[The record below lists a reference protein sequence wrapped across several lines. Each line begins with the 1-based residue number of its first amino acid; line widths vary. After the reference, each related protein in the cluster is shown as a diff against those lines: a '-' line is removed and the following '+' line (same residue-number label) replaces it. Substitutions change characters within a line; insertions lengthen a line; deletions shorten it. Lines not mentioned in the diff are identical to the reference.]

1 MSETAPGID
10 LPRQSA
16 VRFIV
21 LLGLVSLFADM
32 TYEGARSVT
41 GPYLGIL
48 GASAAIIG
56 FISGFGE
63 FLGYALRLVS
73 GYLSD
78 RTGSYWLI
86 TIIGYGVNLLA
97 VPLLALTGRWE
108 LAVLLI
114 VAERAGK
121 AIRTPAR
128 DAMLS
133 HAGSQ
138 TGLGWGFGLHGALD
152 QTGAILGPLIVG
164 AALYLKGGYQ
174 GAFAILAIPAV
185 LAMMV
190 LFAARHFYP
199 RPRDL
204 DVAPPDFRAGH
215 LPRRFWVYAAAAALI
230 AAGYADFPLIA
241 FHFGKTGLIAPVWI
255 PVLYSLAMAAEA
267 IAALL
272 LGRLFDRIG
281 IGAMILA
288 TCASA
293 FSAPLAF
300 LGGPGRGDDRHGVV
314 GHRHGRPGI
323 GDARGDRAA
332 RACFATG
339 HRLWHFQR
347 RLWPRLVRR
356 EQFARRALRLVR
368 AGARHCLRLA
378 ARRGLGDSVAGL
390 TVAAGAASNSQ
401 GLNGTA
407 ADCREHDTKKLQTF
421 CSTTRGIGRP
431 SPFLSL
437 PARLRR
443 LPRAI
448 RGKEAPLSF

>member
-1 MSETAPGID
+1 MSETTPASID
-10 LPRQSA
+10 LPRRSA

-21 LLGLVSLFADM
+21 LLGVVDLFADM

-41 GPYLGIL
+41 GPYLGVL
-48 GASAAIIG
+48 GASAAIVG
-56 FISGFGE
+56 VVAGFGE
-63 FLGYALRLVS
+63 FLGYALRLFS

-78 RTGSYWLI
+78 RTGSYWPI
-86 TIIGYGVNLLA
+86 TIVGYGVNLLA

-108 LAVLLI
+108 LAVFLI
-114 VAERAGK
+114 VAERAGR
-121 AIRTPAR
+121 AIRIPAR

-164 AALYLKGGYQ
+164 AALYLKGDYQ

-185 LAMMV
+185 LAMML

-204 DVAPPDFRAGH
+204 DVAPPDLTAGH
-215 LPRRFWVYAAAAALI
+215 LPRRFWVYVAAAALI

-255 PVLYSLAMAAEA
+255 PVLYSLAMAADA
-267 IAALL
+267 MAALL

-293 FSAPLAF
+293 LSAPLAF
-300 LGGPGRGDDRHGVV
+300 LGGPAAAMTGMVLW
-314 GHRHGRPGI
+314 GI
-323 GDARGDRAA
+323 GMGAQASVMRAA
-332 RACFATG
+332 IAPLAPASQRGTAYGIFNAAYGLAWFAG
-339 HRLWHFQR
+339 SSLLGVLYDWSV
-347 RLWPRLVRR
+347 P
-356 EQFARRALRLVR
+356 A
-368 AGARHCLRLA
+368 LA
-378 ARRGLGDSVAGL
+378 AVSVL
-390 TVAAGAASNSQ
+390 LQGAALALLWRVLWSPPERP
-401 GLNGTA
+401 A
-407 ADCREHDTKKLQTF
+407 
-421 CSTTRGIGRP
+421 TRG
-431 SPFLSL
+431 
-437 PARLRR
+437 A
-443 LPRAI
+443 
-448 RGKEAPLSF
+448 

>member
-1 MSETAPGID
+1 MSETAPAGID
-10 LPRQSA
+10 LPRHSA

-21 LLGLVSLFADM
+21 LLGVVSLFADV

-41 GPYLGIL
+41 GPYLSIL
-48 GASAAIIG
+48 GASAAIVG
-56 FISGFGE
+56 VVAGFGE
-63 FLGYALRLVS
+63 FLGYALRLAS
-73 GYLSD
+73 GYVSD

-108 LAVLLI
+108 FAVLLI

-121 AIRTPAR
+121 AIRSPAR

-164 AALYLKGGYQ
+164 AALHLKGGYQ
-174 GAFAILAIPAV
+174 DAFALLAIPAV

-204 DVAPPDFRAGH
+204 DVAPQDLIAGH
-215 LPRRFWVYAAAAALI
+215 LPRLFWAYVAAAALI

-267 IAALL
+267 IAAFL
-272 LGRLFDRIG
+272 LGHLFDKIG

-293 FSAPLAF
+293 LSAPLAF
-300 LGGPGRGDDRHGVV
+300 LGGPAAAMTGMVLWGIGMGAQASVMRAAIAPLAPASQRGTAYGIFNAAYGLAWFAGSSLLGVLYDWSV
-314 GHRHGRPGI
+314 PALAAVSVLLQAAALAILWRVLCSAPGRP
-323 GDARGDRAA
+323 A
-332 RACFATG
+332 
-339 HRLWHFQR
+339 
-347 RLWPRLVRR
+347 
-356 EQFARRALRLVR
+356 
-368 AGARHCLRLA
+368 
-378 ARRGLGDSVAGL
+378 
-390 TVAAGAASNSQ
+390 
-401 GLNGTA
+401 
-407 ADCREHDTKKLQTF
+407 
-421 CSTTRGIGRP
+421 TRG
-431 SPFLSL
+431 
-437 PARLRR
+437 A
-443 LPRAI
+443 
-448 RGKEAPLSF
+448 